1 MGTDKTQ
8 AGQGQ
13 KQNPMQQQASETPEL
28 PEAEAARRKAGEP
41 LAKEAPHAAKP
52 QQA

>member
-1 MGTDKTQ
+1 MGTDNTQ

-13 KQNPMQQQASETPEL
+13 KHDPKQQQASEFPEA

-41 LAKEAPHAAKP
+41 LANEAPHAEKP